1 MGPPS
6 ASRAED
12 AAAPPAAAASD
23 VAPNAA
29 KDAEPTTT
37 KDPQIALDDL
47 ELLLEPMT
55 KEETE
60 TEAKGWYSLLRAK
73 EREITVAELDV
84 RRKNREVAQL
94 EKQKA
99 AAADLT
105 KAAEEVKAATSDKD
119 KEAAAQHLA
128 EAQKNLAQT
137 VKTASKETAK
147 EEKKA
152 EATTAALT
160 KQAEAAPPP
169 AATVDSGTTAAG
181 SKVMPAAGDKEVLQ
195 KAAEAAAKKSE
206 GTGDTAKVEKVAA
219 ATENEAAATDQ
230 IKTLA
235 ESTPAAAGSAVAAT
249 AAAPGA
255 ASAAVA
261 DTSKKAEKLAEKADE
276 ATAAKTD
283 VKVQLV
289 DYSTQLMGERT
300 ALTDHLKLVL
310 DKLEAKGGDDKPYR
324 MYIASIGGIKIDVAD
339 RTATLARISG
349 WLSSE
354 EGGLRLARDVGTFLA
369 YIIGSIIVARFVRM
383 ILRRVMSGD
392 HVTSHLLRDFII
404 SSSGRVIVAI
414 GFLLALS
421 ALEVNLAPL
430 LAVIGA
436 AGFVV
441 AFALQ
446 GTLSNFASG
455 LLIMV
460 FKPFDVGDDVEVGGG
475 IKGKVTHVTIFST
488 YIRTDDGPVK
498 IVPNDNIWKNVIVNQ
513 TTGLVKAPPSA
524 DAKPPD
530 ANPEAADKTLVLL
543 KPRRDRRGFT
553 CAERETEPSR
563 FAQGL
568 FGTSSIAPVRN
579 SRPAAPAPMSG
590 AMMKSQSCATAP
602 GFEPMPT
609 SAGPIE
615 RAGLTEVPVMLMPTR
630 WITTSVS
637 PIARPAKPVG
647 AIGCVTPRMT

>member
-1 MGPPS
+1 MYWGQETNSVYRGRWAFICSQRGTAVSVPRRGRRRTCRCCFRRTK
-6 ASRAED
+6 A
-12 AAAPPAAAASD
+12 
-23 VAPNAA
+23 AA

-84 RRKNREVAQL
+84 RRKNREIAQL
-94 EKQKA
+94 EKQKT
-99 AAADLT
+99 AAADLA
-105 KAAEEVKAATSDKD
+105 KATEEVKAATSDKD

-152 EATTAALT
+152 EATTAAMA
-160 KQAEAAPPP
+160 KQADAAPPP
-169 AATVDSGTTAAG
+169 AATVDSGTAAAG
-181 SKVMPAAGDKEVLQ
+181 VKVMPAASDKDVLQ
-195 KAAEAAAKKSE
+195 KAAESAAKKSE
-206 GTGDTAKVEKVAA
+206 GTGDTAKVEKVVA
-219 ATENEAAATDQ
+219 ATEKEAAAADQ

-255 ASAAVA
+255 ATAAVA

-300 ALTDHLKLVL
+300 ALTDRLKLVL
-310 DKLEAKGGDDKPYR
+310 DKFEAKGGDGKPYR
-324 MYIASIGGIKIDVAD
+324 MYIASIGGIKIDVTD

-369 YIIGSIIVARFVRM
+369 YIIGSIIVARIVRM

-404 SSSGRVIVAI
+404 SSSGRVIVAV

-460 FKPFDVGDDVEVGGG
+460 FKPFDVGDDVDVGGG

-488 YIRTDDGPVK
+488 YIRTDDGLVK

-513 TTGLVKAPPSA
+513 TTGVVKAPPA
-524 DAKPPD
+524 GE
-530 ANPEAADKTLVLL
+530 ANPPEAKSEAA
-543 KPRRDRRGFT
+543 
-553 CAERETEPSR
+553 
-563 FAQGL
+563 
-568 FGTSSIAPVRN
+568 
-579 SRPAAPAPMSG
+579 
-590 AMMKSQSCATAP
+590 
-602 GFEPMPT
+602 
-609 SAGPIE
+609 
-615 RAGLTEVPVMLMPTR
+615 
-630 WITTSVS
+630 
-637 PIARPAKPVG
+637 
-647 AIGCVTPRMT
+647 

>member
-1 MGPPS
+1 VLIGDARLVQFVAAVGLSLALSGGPSS
-6 ASRAED
+6 ASRAGD
-12 AAAPPAAAASD
+12 AAPAAAASD
-23 VAPNAA
+23 AAPQAAA

-37 KDPQIALDDL
+37 KDPRIALDDL

-60 TEAKGWYSLLRAK
+60 TEAKGWFALLRAK

-84 RRKNREVAQL
+84 RRKNREIAQL

-99 AAADLT
+99 AAADLA
-105 KAAEEVKAATSDKD
+105 KATEEVKAATSDKD

-152 EATTAALT
+152 EATTAAMA

-169 AATVDSGTTAAG
+169 KAITDSGATDAG
-181 SKVMPAAGDKEVLQ
+181 AKGAPAASDREVLQ
-195 KAAEAAAKKSE
+195 KAAESAAKKSE
-206 GTGDTAKVEKVAA
+206 GAGNTAKVEKVVAA
-219 ATENEAAATDQ
+219 AEKEAAATDQ

-235 ESTPAAAGSAVAAT
+235 VSTPAAAGTAT
-249 AAAPGA
+249 APGVAP
-255 ASAAVA
+255 AAVA
-261 DTSKKAEKLAEKADE
+261 DTSKKAEKLAKKADE

-300 ALTDHLKLVL
+300 ELVDRLKLVL
-310 DKLEAKGGDDKPYR
+310 DKLEAKGGDGKPYR
-324 MYIASIGGIKIDVAD
+324 LYIASIGGIKIDVSD
-339 RTATLARISG
+339 RAASLARISG

-369 YIIGSIIVARFVRM
+369 YIIGSILVARIVRM
-383 ILRRVMSGD
+383 ILGRVMSAT
-392 HVTSHLLRDFII
+392 HVTSQLLRDFII
-404 SSSGRVIVAI
+404 SASGRVIVAI

-460 FKPFDVGDDVEVGGG
+460 FKPFDVGDEVEVGGG

-488 YIRTDDGPVK
+488 YIRTDDGLVK

-513 TTGLVKAPPSA
+513 TTGVVKTPPSG
-524 DAKPPD
+524 DAKPTES
-530 ANPEAADKTLVLL
+530 NPEGA
-543 KPRRDRRGFT
+543 RGD
-553 CAERETEPSR
+553 A
-563 FAQGL
+563 
-568 FGTSSIAPVRN
+568 
-579 SRPAAPAPMSG
+579 
-590 AMMKSQSCATAP
+590 
-602 GFEPMPT
+602 
-609 SAGPIE
+609 
-615 RAGLTEVPVMLMPTR
+615 
-630 WITTSVS
+630 
-637 PIARPAKPVG
+637 
-647 AIGCVTPRMT
+647 

>member
-1 MGPPS
+1 VFIREKTLIQLIAIAGLSFALGAGLPS
-6 ASRAED
+6 ASRAD
-12 AAAPPAAAASD
+12 DGAAPAAAAAD
-23 VAPNAA
+23 AKAAA
-29 KDAEPTTT
+29 KDAEPATT

-47 ELLLEPMT
+47 ELLLAPMT

-84 RRKNREVAQL
+84 RRKNREIAQL
-94 EKQKA
+94 EKQKT
-99 AAADLT
+99 AAADLA
-105 KAAEEVKAATSDKD
+105 KATEEVKAATSDKD
-119 KEAAAQHLA
+119 KEAAAQHIA
-128 EAQKNLAQT
+128 EAQKNLSQT

-160 KQAEAAPPP
+160 KQADAAPPP
-169 AATVDSGTTAAG
+169 AATVDSGTAG
-181 SKVMPAAGDKEVLQ
+181 AGAKVVPAAGDKDVLQ
-195 KAAEAAAKKSE
+195 KAAESAAKKSE
-206 GTGDTAKVEKVAA
+206 ATGDTAKVAKVVA
-219 ATENEAAATDQ
+219 ATEKEAAAADQ

-235 ESTPAAAGSAVAAT
+235 ESTPAAAGSAVAA
-249 AAAPGA
+249 AATAPGA
-255 ASAAVA
+255 ASAVVA
-261 DTSKKAEKLAEKADE
+261 DTSKNAEKLAEKADE
-276 ATAAKTD
+276 STAAKTD

-300 ALTDHLKLVL
+300 ALTDRLKLVL
-310 DKLEAKGGDDKPYR
+310 DKFEAKGGDGKPYR
-324 MYIASIGGIKIDVAD
+324 LYIASIGGIKIDVTD

-354 EGGLRLARDVGTFLA
+354 EGGLRVARDVGTFLA
-369 YIIGSIIVARFVRM
+369 YIIGSIIVARIVRM

-392 HVTSHLLRDFII
+392 HVTSQLLRDFII

-460 FKPFDVGDDVEVGGG
+460 FKPFDVGDEVEVGGG
-475 IKGKVTHVTIFST
+475 IKGRVTHVTIFST

-498 IVPNDNIWKNVIVNQ
+498 IVPNDNIWKNVIVNL
-513 TTGLVKAPPSA
+513 TTGVVKAPPSG
-524 DAKPPD
+524 DAKPPEGN
-530 ANPEAADKTLVLL
+530 AEAA
-543 KPRRDRRGFT
+543 
-553 CAERETEPSR
+553 
-563 FAQGL
+563 
-568 FGTSSIAPVRN
+568 
-579 SRPAAPAPMSG
+579 
-590 AMMKSQSCATAP
+590 
-602 GFEPMPT
+602 
-609 SAGPIE
+609 
-615 RAGLTEVPVMLMPTR
+615 
-630 WITTSVS
+630 
-637 PIARPAKPVG
+637 
-647 AIGCVTPRMT
+647 

>member
-1 MGPPS
+1 VRQGKYWTEWITGIWERAVFIGEKRLTQLIAIAGLAFALAAGPPS

-12 AAAPPAAAASD
+12 TAPAPATADAKAAA
-23 VAPNAA
+23 
-29 KDAEPTTT
+29 KEAEPVTT

-47 ELLLEPMT
+47 ELLLAPMT

-84 RRKNREVAQL
+84 RRKNREIAQL
-94 EKQKA
+94 EKQKTA
-99 AAADLT
+99 ASDLA
-105 KAAEEVKAATSDKD
+105 KATEEVKAATSDKD
-119 KEAAAQHLA
+119 KETAAQHLA

-152 EATTAALT
+152 EATTAAMT
-160 KQAEAAPPP
+160 KQADAAPPP
-169 AATVDSGTTAAG
+169 AATVDAATPASGA
-181 SKVMPAAGDKEVLQ
+181 KVVPAAANDKDVLQ
-195 KAAEAAAKKSE
+195 KAAESAAKKSE
-206 GTGDTAKVEKVAA
+206 GTGDTAKVEKVVA
-219 ATENEAAATDQ
+219 ATEKDSAAADQ

-235 ESTPAAAGSAVAAT
+235 ESTPAAAG
-249 AAAPGA
+249 AAAAAEPGA
-255 ASAAVA
+255 ATAAVA
-261 DTSKKAEKLAEKADE
+261 DTSKKAEKLADKADE

-289 DYSTQLMGERT
+289 DYSTQLTGERT
-300 ALTDHLKLVL
+300 ALTDRLKLVL
-310 DKLEAKGGDDKPYR
+310 DKLEAKGGDGKPYR
-324 MYIASIGGIKIDVAD
+324 LYIASIGGIKIDVSD

-349 WLSSE
+349 WLSSN

-369 YIIGSIIVARFVRM
+369 YIIGAIIVARIVRM

-460 FKPFDVGDDVEVGGG
+460 FKPFDVGDDVDVGGG
-475 IKGKVTHVTIFST
+475 IKGRVTHVTIFST
-488 YIRTDDGPVK
+488 YIRTDDGITK
-498 IVPNDNIWKNVIVNQ
+498 IVPNDNIWKSVIVNE
-513 TTGLVKAPPSA
+513 TTGVVKSPPA
-524 DAKPPD
+524 GDAKPPEQN
-530 ANPEAADKTLVLL
+530 AEAA
-543 KPRRDRRGFT
+543 
-553 CAERETEPSR
+553 
-563 FAQGL
+563 
-568 FGTSSIAPVRN
+568 
-579 SRPAAPAPMSG
+579 
-590 AMMKSQSCATAP
+590 
-602 GFEPMPT
+602 
-609 SAGPIE
+609 
-615 RAGLTEVPVMLMPTR
+615 
-630 WITTSVS
+630 
-637 PIARPAKPVG
+637 
-647 AIGCVTPRMT
+647 

>member
-1 MGPPS
+1 MFITDKRHIRLIAVAGLSFALSIGPHS
-6 ASRAED
+6 ASRADE
-12 AAAPPAAAASD
+12 AGAPAPAASD
-23 VAPNAA
+23 AAPKAA
-29 KDAEPTTT
+29 KAAEPTTT

-47 ELLLEPMT
+47 DLLLAPMT
-55 KEETE
+55 AEETE

-84 RRKNREVAQL
+84 RRKNREIAQL
-94 EKQKA
+94 EKQKTA
-99 AAADLT
+99 ASDLA
-105 KAAEEVKAATSDKD
+105 KATEEVKAATSDKD

-152 EATTAALT
+152 EATTAAMA
-160 KQAEAAPPP
+160 KQVDAASPP
-169 AATVDSGTTAAG
+169 AATVDAATPASGV
-181 SKVMPAAGDKEVLQ
+181 KVAPAAASDKDVLQ
-195 KAAEAAAKKSE
+195 KAAESAAKKSE
-206 GTGDTAKVEKVAA
+206 GAGGAAKVEKVVA
-219 ATENEAAATDQ
+219 ATEKEAAAADQ

-235 ESTPAAAGSAVAAT
+235 ESTPAVAGAAA

-255 ASAAVA
+255 APAAVA

-300 ALTDHLKLVL
+300 GLTDRLKLVL
-310 DKLEAKGGDDKPYR
+310 DKLEAKGGDGKTYR
-324 MYIASIGGIKIDVAD
+324 MYIASIGGIKIDVTD
-339 RTATLARISG
+339 RTATLARVSG

-354 EGGLRLARDVGTFLA
+354 EGGLRLAREVGTFLA
-369 YIIGSIIVARFVRM
+369 YIIGSILVARIVRM
-383 ILRRVMSGD
+383 ILRRVMSRD

-404 SSSGRVIVAI
+404 SSSGRVIIAV

-488 YIRTDDGPVK
+488 YIRTDDGITK
-498 IVPNDNIWKNVIVNQ
+498 IVPNDNIWKSVIVNE
-513 TTGLVKAPPSA
+513 TTGVVKSPPSG
-524 DAKPPD
+524 DAKPPEST
-530 ANPEAADKTLVLL
+530 PEAA
-543 KPRRDRRGFT
+543 
-553 CAERETEPSR
+553 
-563 FAQGL
+563 
-568 FGTSSIAPVRN
+568 
-579 SRPAAPAPMSG
+579 
-590 AMMKSQSCATAP
+590 
-602 GFEPMPT
+602 
-609 SAGPIE
+609 
-615 RAGLTEVPVMLMPTR
+615 
-630 WITTSVS
+630 
-637 PIARPAKPVG
+637 
-647 AIGCVTPRMT
+647 